1 MGKSAI
7 RCYGKLNGKACSNIL
22 AYISSDGKLTTVRHG
37 RTVEISTKE
46 NGGSVVITCE
56 RCGQKNKIEAETIWK
71 VKKNS

>member
-7 RCYGKLNGKACSNIL
+7 RCFGQINGKQCSNIL

-37 RTVEISTKE
+37 RSVEISTKE

-56 RCGQKNKIEAETIWK
+56 RCGHKNVIESETIWK
-71 VKKNS
+71 VKKNM